1 MNKPLLGS
9 LVLLLVAMNWLQAQ
23 NLSFHWMRKSD
34 GETSDLFSNFQRAQL
49 VIDSK
54 GNIYQMDQYSVEM
67 NFGDTLLFDE
77 EDATPY
83 FLVKYNQKGQLQWAR
98 KIVGLNEGTPAE
110 LYWGEINSL
119 NLDAEGNVVI
129 CGSLESSHLD
139 LGAGD
144 IQAKSCPDRNCT
156 STFVVTYSPQ
166 GDLLE
171 VEQFQTISPESE
183 DFEYYGTF
191 SPVMNIN
198 KRGDRFLS
206 LVLGAD
212 TLKWGDQALA
222 YQDERLIF
230 AHENAAN
237 HKKRIT
243 SIQIDPVGTFY
254 PLELVAQKDGSA
266 LLFGETESEA
276 VLSDSSGFVY
286 QATRHTSRSE
296 YSYFLLKYNPA
307 GRPQWA
313 KELYGEYLA
322 AQLTADSLGN
332 AYVTGYFD
340 YFLEWDGRIL
350 QEEGSELMGF
360 ILKIDAAGE
369 VIWYKIYPNA
379 GIDVSLTANAPT
391 IDAAG
396 GLLAPLTIT
405 TPGRGIPTTLE
416 GHEVIPHW
424 EEYASALGHYK
435 ASGVLDTFVEFKPE
449 EGLFFVTNLRY
460 DAQGRI
466 YGLFQTAG
474 TETIKIGNYSI
485 PVIEQTTEILACFTL
500 SNLPPSFTAPKA
512 VTKVEKTTENLRI
525 IRTYPNPTDN
535 QLTVEWVAQPLATE
549 LSLRDAYGK
558 VLYTIQ
564 VGPQVS
570 QFTLD
575 LARWPAGWYVLEWS
589 NGNRR
594 ESQGVLK
601 K

>member
-9 LVLLLVAMNWLQAQ
+9 LVLLLVAMNWLYAQ

-34 GETSDLFSNFQRAQL
+34 GETSDLFSNFQRAQMVL
-49 VIDSK
+49 DSK

-67 NFGDTLLFDE
+67 DFGDTLLLDE

-83 FLVKYNQKGQLQWAR
+83 FLVKYNQQGQFQWAR
-98 KIVGLNEGTPAE
+98 KIVGLNEGLPGE

-139 LGAGD
+139 FGTGD
-144 IQAKSCPDRNCT
+144 IQAKSCPEWNCT
-156 STFVVTYSPQ
+156 STFVATYSPQ
-166 GDLLE
+166 GDLLD

-243 SIQIDPVGTFY
+243 SMQIDPVGTFY
-254 PLELVAQKDGSA
+254 PLELVAQRDGSA
-266 LLFGETESEA
+266 LLFAETESEA

-332 AYVTGYFD
+332 TYVTGYFD

-350 QEEGSELMGF
+350 QEGGSELMGF

-369 VIWYKIYPNA
+369 VMWYKIYPNA
-379 GIDVSLTANAPT
+379 GIDVSLTANAPS

-405 TPGRGIPTTLE
+405 STGPGIPTTLE

-424 EEYASALGHYK
+424 EEYASALGHYN
-435 ASGVLDTFVEFKPE
+435 ASGLLDTFVEFKPE

-485 PVIEQTTEILACFTL
+485 PVIEQTTEILACFSL
-500 SNLPPSFTAPKA
+500 SNLPPGFTAPKA
-512 VTKVEKTTENLRI
+512 VTKVEKTTKNLRV
-525 IRTYPNPTDN
+525 IRTYPNPTDS
-535 QLTVEWVAQPLATE
+535 QLTVEWEPQATGVELFWSDAQ
-549 LSLRDAYGK
+549 GK
-558 VLYTIQ
+558 VLQRFQLEPYMQ
-564 VGPQVS
+564 QYSLNVAQ
-570 QFTLD
+570 
-575 LARWPAGWYVLEWS
+575 WPAGWYTLEWR
-589 NGNRR
+589 GGGKR
-594 ESQGVLK
+594 ESVRVVK